1 MHLRS
6 MLLAV
11 AASVAFLGFGGLA
24 MAAAPPGQAD
34 LVMIVADDAPTI
46 DLVADLVT
54 MPGQAIDRVLL
65 EPADDWAVFAEVAD
79 IPDCAVHVRIDPL
92 IGHRTGRMPPI
103 SQLACRTPR
112 DSPPE

>member
-11 AASVAFLGFGGLA
+11 AASAAFLGFGGLA

-34 LVMIVADDAPTI
+34 LVIIAVDDAPKL
-46 DLVADLVT
+46 DLVADLVA

-65 EPADDWAVFAEVAD
+65 EPADDWATIAEVAD
-79 IPDCAVHVRIDPL
+79 IPDCAVHVRIDPM
-92 IGHRTGRMPPI
+92 IGLGPHSSPPM
-103 SQLACRTPR
+103 SQLACRAPR